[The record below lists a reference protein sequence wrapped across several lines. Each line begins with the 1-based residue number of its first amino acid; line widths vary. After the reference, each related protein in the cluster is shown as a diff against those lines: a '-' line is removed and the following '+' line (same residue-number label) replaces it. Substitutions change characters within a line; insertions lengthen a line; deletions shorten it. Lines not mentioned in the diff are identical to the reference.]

1 MFRLNKTSTQE
12 LNKIA
17 IPLIIQNISSFLIG
31 FVDEMFIGRISTEAY
46 GAIGVATSLTF
57 FIAGVFSYAAVAFN
71 IIGSRKI
78 GEKNTDDFRKSLM
91 ASLIIDVF
99 IGLIYAIT
107 IILIGK
113 RLFRIVYGFSGE
125 ALTAALTYIYITS
138 PYMLFQMIIFTFHSY
153 FKIKKK
159 TKYIMWGAIGATV
172 LNTVLDYVLIFGKCG
187 LEPMGVAGAATASMI
202 SVLINMLIYIWIGRK
217 DIRFLWKD
225 KSIYIKEMTT
235 LIKTSLP
242 LAGEELLEGS
252 VFVVVINALIAQIGI
267 IEIGA
272 YLLIKKIIDM
282 IMIPMFMYGSA
293 VLTLVSENTGQK
305 DQDRIMKTTET
316 GVVISILLFLVGGL
330 IVIFFRKQ
338 VPRLISEDDVLIS
351 FASTIMFP
359 MVLMNFFNPIQT
371 IYKYALQAY
380 GDGNFVLY
388 AAAFVH
394 LIILGFILIM
404 YWMNPTVV
412 VIFVGLFLSYLFN
425 YLIYRGRLRKQLS
438 NGRL

>member
-187 LEPMGVAGAATASMI
+187 LEPMGVAGVATASMI

-412 VIFVGLFLSYLFN
+412 IIFVGLFLSYLFN

-438 NGRL
+438 N

>member
-187 LEPMGVAGAATASMI
+187 LEPMGVAGVATASMI

>member
-438 NGRL
+438 N

>member
-113 RLFRIVYGFSGE
+113 HLFRIVYGFSGE

-438 NGRL
+438 N

>member
-172 LNTVLDYVLIFGKCG
+172 LNTDRK
-187 LEPMGVAGAATASMI
+187 
-202 SVLINMLIYIWIGRK
+202 SV
-217 DIRFLWKD
+217 
-225 KSIYIKEMTT
+225 
-235 LIKTSLP
+235 
-242 LAGEELLEGS
+242 
-252 VFVVVINALIAQIGI
+252 V
-267 IEIGA
+267 
-272 YLLIKKIIDM
+272 
-282 IMIPMFMYGSA
+282 
-293 VLTLVSENTGQK
+293 
-305 DQDRIMKTTET
+305 
-316 GVVISILLFLVGGL
+316 
-330 IVIFFRKQ
+330 
-338 VPRLISEDDVLIS
+338 
-351 FASTIMFP
+351 
-359 MVLMNFFNPIQT
+359 
-371 IYKYALQAY
+371 
-380 GDGNFVLY
+380 
-388 AAAFVH
+388 
-394 LIILGFILIM
+394 
-404 YWMNPTVV
+404 
-412 VIFVGLFLSYLFN
+412 
-425 YLIYRGRLRKQLS
+425 
-438 NGRL
+438 

>member
-1 MFRLNKTSTQE
+1 MFQISKFSAQE

-46 GAIGVATSLTF
+46 GAIGVAASLMF
-57 FIAGVFSYAAVAFN
+57 FIAGVFSYIAVAFN

-78 GEKNTDDFRKSLM
+78 GEKNIEDFRRCLI

-99 IGLIYAIT
+99 VGLLYAIT
-107 IILIGK
+107 ILLIGK
-113 RLFRIVYGFSGE
+113 QLFKIAYRFSGE
-125 ALTAALTYIYITS
+125 ALAAAVTYTNITCL
-138 PYMLFQMIIFTFHSY
+138 YMLFQMIIFTFNSY

-159 TKYIMWGAIGATV
+159 TKYIMWGAIGAAV

-187 LEPMGVAGAATASMI
+187 FEPMGTAGAAIASII
-202 SVLINMLIYIWIGRK
+202 SVLINMLIYIWAGRK
-217 DIRFLWKD
+217 DIRFLWKE
-225 KSIYIKEMTT
+225 KSIYVKETIT
-235 LIKTSLP
+235 LIRTSLP

-272 YLLIKKIIDM
+272 YLLIKKVLDM

-293 VLTLVSENTGQK
+293 VLTLVSENTGRKNQEK
-305 DQDRIMKTTET
+305 MVQITQT
-316 GVVISILLFLVGGL
+316 GTAIAVSLFIVGGF
-330 IVIFFRKQ
+330 IVLFFRKQ
-338 VPRLISEDDVLIS
+338 IPRLISEDEVLILA
-351 FASTIMFP
+351 ASMVMLP
-359 MVLMNFFNPIQT
+359 MMLMNFFNPIQT

-388 AAAFVH
+388 TAAFVDF
-394 LIILGFILIM
+394 IILGFILAV
-404 YWMNPTVV
+404 YWIKPTIVI
-412 VIFVGLFLSYLFN
+412 IFVGLFFSYLLN
-425 YLIYRGRLRKQLS
+425 YLIYRGRLKKQMS
-438 NGRL
+438 HGGF